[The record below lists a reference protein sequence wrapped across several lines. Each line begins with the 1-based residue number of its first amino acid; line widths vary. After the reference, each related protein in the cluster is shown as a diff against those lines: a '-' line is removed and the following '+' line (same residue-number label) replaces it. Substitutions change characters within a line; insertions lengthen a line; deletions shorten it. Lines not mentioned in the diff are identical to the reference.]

1 MFLNISIMQYN
12 FYYIQSQLKKQLPN
26 DDPTALDWHGHKY
39 VVDNVDKKF
48 KPSKQRIDHPGL
60 DIHYFHVYAIYD
72 RVNLGDTLDVP
83 PWFCMPDPASL
94 APSIIDVCELKAE
107 LQVLV
112 SR

>member
-1 MFLNISIMQYN
+1 M
-12 FYYIQSQLKKQLPN
+12 QSQLKKQLPN
-26 DDPTALDWHGHKY
+26 DNPTALDWHGHKY

-60 DIHYFHVYAIYD
+60 DIHYFHGYAVYD
-72 RVNLGDTLDVP
+72 RVNLSGASDVSP
-83 PWFCMPDPASL
+83 QFSMPDPASL
-94 APSIIDVCELKAE
+94 APTENDIYELKAE

>member
-1 MFLNISIMQYN
+1 MFKNISIMQY
-12 FYYIQSQLKKQLPN
+12 IRSQLEKQLPN

-39 VVDNVDKKF
+39 VVDNVDIKF

-60 DIHYFHVYAIYD
+60 DIHYFHGYGLYD
-72 RVNLGDTLDVP
+72 RVNLGGALDVP
-83 PWFCMPDPASL
+83 PQFFMPNPASL
-94 APSIIDVCELKAE
+94 APSIHDICELKAE